1 MRINSICF
9 NIVLVLGLLILPCI
23 TQSQPGPPKHGTK
36 SSAKMDQ
43 ANQSLMNFLA
53 ENNKDLN
60 KLLYD
65 AAKDL
70 QQALSDIAG
79 AKDTGESNP
88 LAELQKAI
96 SGGAADSSDHQT
108 GEIDVT
114 AQAYSSGVSGHP
126 RKALCSAVNT
136 SRPCFLRVER

>member
-79 AKDTGESNP
+79 AKDTGAP
-88 LAELQKAI
+88 A
-96 SGGAADSSDHQT
+96 
-108 GEIDVT
+108 
-114 AQAYSSGVSGHP
+114 
-126 RKALCSAVNT
+126 
-136 SRPCFLRVER
+136 SRARV